1 MLDKMKHYASYL
13 VFGVLTTVVNLTIY
27 KLLID
32 VGVHYTISTTA
43 AFVVAVIVAFYTN
56 RRWVF
61 SSQVVGKS
69 VFKEMG
75 LFFAVRIGTYFFDL
89 IGLILMIQLLHMDE
103 FISKLIV
110 NVGVVILNY
119 ILSKR
124 VVFKSKVDAEAK
136 AKTKVKIEVEAEK
149 NLKIQ

>member
-1 MLDKMKHYASYL
+1 MDKMKHYISYL

-61 SSQVVGKS
+61 SSQVMGKS
-69 VFKEMG
+69 VLKEMG
-75 LFFAVRIGTYFFDL
+75 LFFAVRVGTYLFDL

-103 FISKLIV
+103 FVSKLIV
-110 NVGVVILNY
+110 NGGVIVLNY

-124 VVFKSKVDAEAK
+124 VVFKSEADAK
-136 AKTKVKIEVEAEK
+136 ADTEVKVEVEK
-149 NLKIQ
+149 NLKTQE

>member
-1 MLDKMKHYASYL
+1 MMDKMKHYISYL

-61 SSQVVGKS
+61 SSQVMGKS
-69 VFKEMG
+69 VLKEMG
-75 LFFAVRIGTYFFDL
+75 LFFAVRVGTYLFDL

-103 FISKLIV
+103 FVSKLIV
-110 NVGVVILNY
+110 NGGVIVLNY

-124 VVFKSKVDAEAK
+124 VVFKSEADAK
-136 AKTKVKIEVEAEK
+136 ADTEVKVEVEK
-149 NLKIQ
+149 NLKTQE

>member
-1 MLDKMKHYASYL
+1 MDKMKHYASYL

-32 VGVHYTISTTA
+32 AGVHYTISTTA

-56 RRWVF
+56 RKWVF

-69 VFKEMG
+69 VLKEMG
-75 LFFAVRIGTYFFDL
+75 LFFAVRVGTYFFDL

-103 FISKLIV
+103 FVSKLIV
-110 NVGVVILNY
+110 NGGVIVLNY

-124 VVFKSKVDAEAK
+124 VVFKSEADPKANTEVEAK
-136 AKTKVKIEVEAEK
+136 IKAEK